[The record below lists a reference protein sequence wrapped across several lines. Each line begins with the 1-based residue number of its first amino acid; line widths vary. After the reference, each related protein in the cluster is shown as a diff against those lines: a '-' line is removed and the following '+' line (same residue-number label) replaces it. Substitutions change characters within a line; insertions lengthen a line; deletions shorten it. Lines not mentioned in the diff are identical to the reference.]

1 MERLKILLKYF
12 LFIPVIVITQGNDI
26 ESTSSPDT
34 TKRNSAF
41 IEQKTY
47 NLFNYQPSEDI
58 RLVYDSDF
66 GETVSRIV
74 HTDGGYLD
82 FNENDDFHYI
92 QRD

>member
-1 MERLKILLKYF
+1 M
-12 LFIPVIVITQGNDI
+12 VIAQGNDVD
-26 ESTSSPDT
+26 STSSLDS
-34 TKRNSAF
+34 TKCNNAF

-47 NLFNYQPSEDI
+47 NLFNYQPLEDI

-74 HTDGGYLD
+74 HTDGGYLE